1 MDMFGRIEEDV
12 LLDSLKVIDKN
23 FDAKLGA
30 MSIFVTM
37 SIRDYLALCGERIR
51 NSHYQRRVLPPSR
64 NKVFKR
70 LIEDLKEG
78 CTIPTISLAI
88 LSQQP
93 ITFESSLA
101 DVEDKLKDI
110 QSDEVSILDGIQR
123 TNCMLQV
130 RSELREGYLERFL
143 NNNLRLEIW
152 VNISM
157 MSLLYRMVAL
167 NAGQT
172 AMTLR
177 HQLEILHTPL
187 KDKLSELVDGLELFE
202 EGKDVRKRVKALQ
215 YQFADVIEG
224 FMAFIQGDPE
234 VDKQNEVAQ
243 RIERIEFLDSHS
255 NKLGDNKQLQI
266 FSYIVGDL
274 DIAISEKYD
283 KVRDW
288 LPEYSGSYSILASVP
303 TLTGICAA
311 WGRGYLKYGYEH
323 MQTASE
329 RLLEGVRSEGE
340 EDPLFLRLFSEIKHG
355 SKTKRI
361 GEFER
366 RLVYRAFLEY
376 VEELDP
382 SRFDE
387 YWQKALRREG
397 E

>member
-1 MDMFGRIEEDV
+1 METLRV
-12 LLDSLKVIDKN
+12 VDKQ
-23 FDAKLGA
+23 FDTKLGA
-30 MSIFVTM
+30 ISISITM
-37 SIRDYLALCGERIR
+37 SIRDYLMLCGDRIK

-70 LIEDLKEG
+70 LIQDLKEG

-88 LSQQP
+88 LSDKK
-93 ITFESSLA
+93 INYEDTLA
-101 DVEDKLKDI
+101 EIETKLKPI
-110 QSDEVSILDGIQR
+110 HSEEVSILDGIQR
-123 TNCMLQV
+123 TNCLLQV
-130 RSELREGYLERFL
+130 RSELKEEQLNTFL
-143 NNNLRLEIW
+143 SNKLRLELW

-187 KDKLSELVDGLELFE
+187 KGKLSELIPELELFE
-202 EGKDVRKRVKALQ
+202 EGKEVRKRVKSLQ

-224 FMAFIQGDPE
+224 FMSFIQGDPE
-234 VDKQNEVAQ
+234 IDKQNEVAQ
-243 RIERIEFLDSHS
+243 RLERIEFLESHS
-255 NKLGDNKQLQI
+255 NRLDDTNNQLETFAFI
-266 FSYIVGDL
+266 IGDL
-274 DIAISEKYD
+274 DLAVCEKYE
-283 KVRDW
+283 KIREW

-311 WGRGYLKYGYEH
+311 WGKGYLKYG
-323 MQTASE
+323 SE
-329 RLLEGVRSEGE
+329 YMRLVSDGLLEEIKNGDL
-340 EDPLFLRLFSEIKHG
+340 EDPLFLRMFSEIKQG
-355 SKTKRI
+355 SQTKRI

-376 VEELDP
+376 IEEQDP
-382 SRFDE
+382 TQFDN
-387 YWQKALRREG
+387 YWGKALRREG

>member
-1 MDMFGRIEEDV
+1 
-12 LLDSLKVIDKN
+12 
-23 FDAKLGA
+23 
-30 MSIFVTM
+30 M
-37 SIRDYLALCGERIR
+37 SIRDYLMLCGDRIK

-70 LIEDLKEG
+70 LIQDLKEG

-88 LSQQP
+88 LSDKK
-93 ITFESSLA
+93 INYEDTLA
-101 DVEDKLKDI
+101 EIETKLKPI
-110 QSDEVSILDGIQR
+110 HSEEVSILDGIQR
-123 TNCMLQV
+123 TNCLLQV
-130 RSELREGYLERFL
+130 RSELKEEQLNTFL
-143 NNNLRLEIW
+143 SNKLRLELW

-187 KDKLSELVDGLELFE
+187 KGKLSELIPELELFE
-202 EGKDVRKRVKALQ
+202 EGKEVRKRVKSLQ

-224 FMAFIQGDPE
+224 FMSFIQGDPE
-234 VDKQNEVAQ
+234 IDKQNEVAQ
-243 RIERIEFLDSHS
+243 RLERIEFLESHS
-255 NKLGDNKQLQI
+255 NRLDDTNNQLETFAFI
-266 FSYIVGDL
+266 IGDL
-274 DIAISEKYD
+274 DLAVCEKYE
-283 KVRDW
+283 KIREW

-311 WGRGYLKYGYEH
+311 WGKGYLKYG
-323 MQTASE
+323 SE
-329 RLLEGVRSEGE
+329 YMRLVSDGLLEEIKNGDL
-340 EDPLFLRLFSEIKHG
+340 EDPLFLRMFSEIKQG
-355 SKTKRI
+355 SQTKRI

-376 VEELDP
+376 IEEQDP
-382 SRFDE
+382 TQFDN
-387 YWQKALRREG
+387 YWGKALRREG